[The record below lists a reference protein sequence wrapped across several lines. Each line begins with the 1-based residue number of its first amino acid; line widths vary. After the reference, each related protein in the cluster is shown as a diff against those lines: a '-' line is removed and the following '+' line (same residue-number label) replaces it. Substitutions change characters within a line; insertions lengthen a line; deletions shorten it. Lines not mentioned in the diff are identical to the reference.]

1 MEHCPKCWQKEQES
15 TLITDDETGEDYCP
29 ECGFVSA
36 DPEKK
41 TESKFQEKD
50 DFRGTDEETG
60 ESKSQHAPKDVGDY
74 GGTGM
79 GGKDAS
85 GRPVAGPALPVIGTG
100 RGCDHWRWPQDSDL
114 ATSVEFVVGRGTKC
128 PG

>member
-41 TESKFQEKD
+41 MNQNFKKKMIFVALMKKLASRKASMHQKTLVII
-50 DFRGTDEETG
+50 
-60 ESKSQHAPKDVGDY
+60 VG
-74 GGTGM
+74 
-79 GGKDAS
+79 
-85 GRPVAGPALPVIGTG
+85 
-100 RGCDHWRWPQDSDL
+100 
-114 ATSVEFVVGRGTKC
+114 VV
-128 PG
+128 